1 MALPADHGSRALAAE
16 RLSAG
21 LGSDYVSHS
30 RPARLGRFGTRALDQ
45 RRCLAQLRF
54 CVAGSCL
61 GIARAAALRGSC
73 SAPPEGGSVRAVL
86 DFDAGFY
93 PERGESGNPWL
104 GRCRTGAFL
113 GKSSARTGRLDF
125 VPRRA
130 VAAGA
135 VAAASRCLDVV
146 PAAFVERGGDRM
158 NMNMTGRRAFLQ
170 ILLCCALLSG
180 SAFSQSGGELRFC
193 LRSEPKTFDPLLVD
207 DDSSLAIR
215 YLTGGVLVRANR
227 KTQELEPEL
236 AESWK
241 VSKDGK
247 QVTFKLRHGITF
259 SDGSPFFSEDVAFTM
274 QRLMDPAL
282 HSSTGDAFRS
292 GSGTVSSKIIA
303 SDQIAIIFPAPPAG
317 LERLFDQVAIMSA
330 HSPKKEAA
338 VLGPFMVA
346 EYKAGSSVLLR
357 RNPNYW
363 KKDSQGRRLPYL
375 DSIRLDIQSNRDVEM
390 LRFKRGELDLI
401 NILDSDYFDRLAAS
415 SPLLAHYA
423 GASLDSN
430 FMWFNQVAIA
440 PIPEYNRACFRS
452 ANFRRAISQAI
463 NRDDLSRVVFNGHAQ
478 PAAGPVSPANKFW
491 FNSRLKAESYR
502 PDAALKRLQTDG
514 FHLQNGAL
522 FDKGGNAVE
531 FSIVTNAGNKPRE
544 RMAVMVQ
551 EDLGKLGIKVNV
563 VTLDFPSL
571 IERISQKF
579 NYEAAMLGFR
589 NVDLDPNGQ
598 MNIWLSSA
606 EDHAWNPQ
614 QKSPETAWEAEID
627 RLMRAQAS
635 TADPKKRKESFDR
648 VQEIAPGTAPF
659 IYLVNQIALP
669 AVSSAVEGANPGIL
683 SPQTFWNAERL
694 TLNARTGGSR

>member
-1 MALPADHGSRALAAE
+1 MNINM
-16 RLSAG
+16 
-21 LGSDYVSHS
+21 
-30 RPARLGRFGTRALDQ
+30 
-45 RRCLAQLRF
+45 
-54 CVAGSCL
+54 
-61 GIARAAALRGSC
+61 IARRFRILVGFALFFSL
-73 SAPPEGGSVRAVL
+73 A
-86 DFDAGFY
+86 
-93 PERGESGNPWL
+93 L
-104 GRCRTGAFL
+104 GCFA
-113 GKSSARTGRLDF
+113 
-125 VPRRA
+125 
-130 VAAGA
+130 
-135 VAAASRCLDVV
+135 
-146 PAAFVERGGDRM
+146 
-158 NMNMTGRRAFLQ
+158 
-170 ILLCCALLSG
+170 
-180 SAFSQSGGELRFC
+180 QSGGELRFC

-207 DDSSLAIR
+207 DDASLSIR
-215 YLTGGVLVRANR
+215 YLTGGVLARVNR
-227 KTQELEPEL
+227 HTQEIEPEL

-247 QVTFKLRHGITF
+247 QITFKLRRGVTF
-259 SDGSPFFSEDVAFTM
+259 SDGGSFSAEDVAFTM
-274 QRLMDPAL
+274 QRLMDPTL

-292 GSGTVSSKIIA
+292 DKGTVSAKIIA
-303 SDQIAIIFPAPPAG
+303 PDQVAIIFPAPIAG
-317 LERLFDQVAIMSA
+317 LDRLFDQVAIMSA
-330 HSPKKEAA
+330 HSPKKEGA

-390 LRFKRGELDLI
+390 LRFRRGELDLI
-401 NILDSDYFDRLAAS
+401 NVLDSDYFDRLASTSAG
-415 SPLLAHYA
+415 LAHDA
-423 GASLDSN
+423 GASLDSD
-430 FMWFNQVAIA
+430 FLWFNQVASA
-440 PIPEYNRACFRS
+440 PIPEYKRAWFHS

-463 NRDDLSRVVFNGHAQ
+463 NRDDLARVVFNGHAQ
-478 PAAGPVSPANKFW
+478 PAVGPVSPANKFW
-491 FNSRLKAESYR
+491 FDSKLKAETYR
-502 PDAALKRLQTDG
+502 PDAALQRLQADG

-531 FSIVTNAGNKPRE
+531 FSIVTNAGSKPRE

-614 QKSPETAWEAEID
+614 QKSPETTWEAEID
-627 RLMRAQAS
+627 QLMRAQAS
-635 TADPKKRKESFDR
+635 AADPKKRKESFDR
-648 VQEIAPGTAPF
+648 VQEIVAEQAPI
-659 IYLVNQIALP
+659 IYLVNQNALS
-669 AVSSAVEGANPGIL
+669 AVSTAVAGANPGIL

-694 TLNARTGGSR
+694 TLNGNQNSPSQASR